1 MDPIADLVHAYADA
15 VCRFDPEQWADTWT
29 DDAEWDMG
37 RGAVHGAAVAETWT
51 SIMSTMTA
59 VVHLVHHGTSAIDTE
74 AGMGTGRWYITEQL
88 RTADGSDAAMC
99 GWYDDTYRLVDGR
112 WRFAR
117 RALQPLYMG
126 PPDFTGVYTA
136 DFTQGPRP
144 LG

>member
-1 MDPIADLVHAYADA
+1 MDPIADLVHRYSDA
-15 VCRFDPEQWADTWT
+15 VCRFDPEQWEATWT

-37 RGAVHGAAVAETWT
+37 RGAVSGAAIVETWT

-59 VVHLVHHGTSAIDTE
+59 VVQVVHSGTSAIDPD
-74 AGMGTGRWYITEQL
+74 AGTGTGRWYMTERL
-88 RTADGSDAAMC
+88 RMGDGADATLMGY
-99 GWYDDTYRLVDGR
+99 YDDTYRLVDGQ

-136 DFTQGPRP
+136 DFTEGPRP
-144 LG
+144 LD